1 MDFNTSIHIDN
12 VIVSTNLQG
21 VTRATP
27 VKLLEKQG
35 MDYSNVPRRTYGTR
49 VVDNAM
55 VFSLLNGEI
64 SFDEALARGT
74 PA

>member
-35 MDYSNVPRRTYGTR
+35 LDYSNVPRRTYGTR